1 MEKNYSINYTKV
13 ARAESLLF
21 DAKKRIREIDSP
33 LPGEIWGV
41 MEDLDKVTDL
51 LREYLSEDN
60 LVEAEE

>member
-51 LREYLSEDN
+51 LRE
-60 LVEAEE
+60 

>member
-1 MEKNYSINYTKV
+1 MGQMKV
-13 ARAESLLF
+13 THIKEE
-21 DAKKRIREIDSP
+21 DKK

-60 LVEAEE
+60 LVESEE